1 MTNASDQTLEVRLLV
16 PGVYLLSI
24 LSRIPRIKVS
34 EDRTRWCDGPTQ
46 KYEPFCSL
54 LIFASNQV
62 SEINKT

>member
-1 MTNASDQTLEVRLLV
+1 MTNASDRTLEVRLLV

-24 LSRIPRIKVS
+24 LSRIPGRKVS
-34 EDRTRWCDGPTQ
+34 EDHTRWRDGPMQ

-62 SEINKT
+62 SEVNET